1 MLWPAKRH
9 FAPLQAIHRQTL
21 FRAGM
26 VELPASHHLGPPQM
40 MPTSSHALTSR
51 LLRIAA
57 CCYVAILATSVVI
70 AVAAEPQ
77 TVRLL
82 TIGNSFSGNAMEY
95 LDELVEAGGHRLVL
109 KQATIGGATMQRHL
123 DHLAAHQMDPKA
135 GLYSDGKSLDDL
147 LAAEPW
153 DFITMQQ
160 ASIKSHDVANYRPSA
175 RQLHDYVHERA
186 PNAEIV
192 FHETWAYRADDPRFQ
207 VKSPK
212 SGEPRTQREMYEGL
226 RSAYETIGKE
236 LRMRLVPVGGAFIA
250 ADEDSTWGYKVMP
263 RPKLDYPAIPPQPH
277 SLHVGWKW
285 TESRGKQF
293 PSIDGHHAG
302 AAGKYLAGCVFY
314 EFLYGESSVGLKFVP
329 PQIDAAYACF
339 LQETA
344 HAVVA
349 ARRDERRAPNSSS
362 SSNPERVR
370 VSDDGRGFEL
380 ADSGRS
386 FVPWGFNYDH
396 DEAGRL
402 IEDYWDLEW
411 PKVEAD
417 FREMHDLGAN
427 VVRIH
432 LQLGKFLE
440 APDRPN
446 RRSLARLGD
455 LLKLAESNRLY
466 LDLTGLACYHKQD
479 VPPWYDALDEQ
490 ARWKAQAVFW
500 EAVASKCAASNA
512 VFCYDLMNEP
522 ISPGGQGKVA
532 DWLGPAL
539 GDKHFVQRI
548 ALEARGRERPEI
560 ARAWIE
566 LLAAAVRKHDQNHL
580 VTVGLVDWSLDR
592 PGLTSGFVPQKVC
605 DPLDFVAVHLY
616 PKSGKVDEAIET
628 LRGFDLGKPIV
639 IEEMFPLGCSLAELD
654 EFVTRSKPPAAGWI
668 GFYWGKRPEEYGDK
682 SIAEAIT
689 KSWLEYFVRRAKE
702 HR

>member
-1 MLWPAKRH
+1 MFDFLGIPSNR
-9 FAPLQAIHRQTL
+9 FARSAQALAIALLVAT
-21 FRAGM
+21 
-26 VELPASHHLGPPQM
+26 
-40 MPTSSHALTSR
+40 ALTS
-51 LLRIAA
+51 AA
-57 CCYVAILATSVVI
+57 QTG
-70 AVAAEPQ
+70 AAEPK

-82 TIGNSFSGNAMEY
+82 TVGNSFSANAMEY
-95 LDELVEAGGHRLVL
+95 LDELTEAGGHRLVL

-123 DHLAAHQMDPKA
+123 DHLAAHAKDPKA
-135 GLYSDGKSLDDL
+135 GLYADNRSLDDL

-175 RQLHDYVHERA
+175 KQLYDYIRERA
-186 PNAEIV
+186 PNAKVV

-207 VKSPK
+207 LAEPK
-212 SGEPRTQREMYEGL
+212 PGEPRTQREMYEGL
-226 RSAYETIGKE
+226 RSAYEAVGKE
-236 LRMRLVPVGGAFIA
+236 LGIRLVPVGDAFIA
-250 ADEDSTWGYKVMP
+250 ADEDSTWGYKIAP
-263 RPKLDYPAIPPQPH
+263 RPQLDYPAIPPQPH

-285 TESRGKQF
+285 TESRGKQV
-293 PSIDGHHAG
+293 PSIDGHHAS

-314 EFLYGESSVGLKFVP
+314 EFLFDESPVGLKFVP
-329 PQIDAAYACF
+329 PQVDAEYARF

-344 HAVVA
+344 HAAVA
-349 ARRDERRAPNSSS
+349 ARRDNERASSTPTS
-362 SSNPERVR
+362 SKLERIR
-370 VSDDGRGFEL
+370 VSDDGRGFTL
-380 ADSGRS
+380 ADSGRP

-396 DEAGRL
+396 DESGRL
-402 IEDYWDLEW
+402 IEDYWHSEW

-417 FREMHDLGAN
+417 FREMRDLGAN
-427 VVRIH
+427 VVRVH

-440 APDRPN
+440 AADRPN
-446 RRSLARLGD
+446 ERSLARLGD

-466 LDLTGLACYHKQD
+466 LDLTGLACYHKPD
-479 VPPWYDALDEQ
+479 VPAWYDALDEQ
-490 ARWKAQAVFW
+490 ARWKAQAAFW
-500 EAVASKCAASNA
+500 EAIASTCAASDA

-522 ISPGGQGKVA
+522 VSPGGRGKAA

-566 LLAAAVRKHDQNHL
+566 MLAAAVRKHDRKHL

-605 DPLDFVAVHLY
+605 EPLDFVAVHLY
-616 PKSGKVDEAIET
+616 PKSGKVDEALAT
-628 LRGFDLGKPIV
+628 LRGFDVGKPIV

-654 EFVTRSKPPAAGWI
+654 EFVKRSKPPAAGWI
-668 GFYWGKRPEEYGDK
+668 GFYWGKRPEDYGNG

-702 HR
+702 SK

>member
-1 MLWPAKRH
+1 MFDFLGIPSNRSARS
-9 FAPLQAIHRQTL
+9 AQALAIALLVAT
-21 FRAGM
+21 
-26 VELPASHHLGPPQM
+26 
-40 MPTSSHALTSR
+40 ALTS
-51 LLRIAA
+51 AA
-57 CCYVAILATSVVI
+57 QTG
-70 AVAAEPQ
+70 AAEPK

-82 TIGNSFSGNAMEY
+82 TVGNSFSANAMEY
-95 LDELVEAGGHRLVL
+95 LDELTEAGGHRLVL

-123 DHLAAHQMDPKA
+123 DHLAAHAKDPKA
-135 GLYSDGKSLDDL
+135 GLYADNRSLDDL

-175 RQLHDYVHERA
+175 KQLYDYIRERA
-186 PNAEIV
+186 PNAEVV

-207 VKSPK
+207 VAEPK
-212 SGEPRTQREMYEGL
+212 PGEPRTQREMYEGL
-226 RSAYETIGKE
+226 RSAYEAVGKE
-236 LRMRLVPVGGAFIA
+236 LGIRLVPVGDAFIA
-250 ADEDSTWGYKVMP
+250 ADEDSTWGYKIAP
-263 RPKLDYPAIPPQPH
+263 RPQLDYPAIPPQPH

-285 TESRGKQF
+285 TESRGKQV
-293 PSIDGHHAG
+293 PSIDGHHAS

-314 EFLYGESSVGLKFVP
+314 EFLFDESPVGLKFVP
-329 PQIDAAYACF
+329 PQVDAEYARF

-344 HAVVA
+344 HAAVA
-349 ARRDERRAPNSSS
+349 ARRDDERASSTPTS
-362 SSNPERVR
+362 SKLERVR
-370 VSDDGRGFEL
+370 VSDDGRGFTL
-380 ADSGRS
+380 ADSGRP

-396 DEAGRL
+396 DESGRL
-402 IEDYWDLEW
+402 IEDYWHSEW

-417 FREMHDLGAN
+417 FREMRDLGAN
-427 VVRIH
+427 VVRVH

-440 APDRPN
+440 AADRPN
-446 RRSLARLGD
+446 ERSLTRLGD

-479 VPPWYDALDEQ
+479 VPAWYDALDEQ

-500 EAVASKCAASNA
+500 EAVASTCAASDA

-522 ISPGGQGKVA
+522 VSPGGQGKAA

-566 LLAAAVRKHDQNHL
+566 LLAAAVRKHDRNHL

-605 DPLDFVAVHLY
+605 GPLDFVAVHLY
-616 PKSGKVDEAIET
+616 PKSGKVDEALET
-628 LRGFDLGKPIV
+628 LKGFDLGKPIV
-639 IEEMFPLGCSLAELD
+639 IEEMFPLGCSLTELD

-668 GFYWGKRPEEYGDK
+668 GFYWGKRPEDYGDK
-682 SIAEAIT
+682 TIAEAIT

>member
-1 MLWPAKRH
+1 MK
-9 FAPLQAIHRQTL
+9 
-21 FRAGM
+21 
-26 VELPASHHLGPPQM
+26 
-40 MPTSSHALTSR
+40 PTSSHSCAIR
-51 LLRIAA
+51 LLRLGA
-57 CCYVAILATSVVI
+57 CCFGAILATS
-70 AVAAEPQ
+70 ALTASGAEPK

-82 TIGNSFSGNAMEY
+82 TVGNSFSANAMEY
-95 LDELVEAGGHRLVL
+95 LDELVKAGGHRLVL

-123 DHLAAHQMDPKA
+123 DHSAAHVKDPKA
-135 GLYSDGKSLDDL
+135 GLYAGGKSLDDL

-175 RQLHDYVHERA
+175 KQLHDYIHKRV
-186 PNAEIV
+186 PDAEIV
-192 FHETWAYRADDPRFQ
+192 FHETWAYRADDPRFH
-207 VKSPK
+207 VTEPK
-212 SGEPRTQREMYEGL
+212 TGEPRTQREMYEGL
-226 RSAYETIGKE
+226 RAAYETIGKE
-236 LRMRLVPVGGAFIA
+236 LDMRLVPVGDAFIA
-250 ADEDSTWGYKVMP
+250 ADEDTMWGYKVMP
-263 RPKLDYPAIPPQPH
+263 RPKLEYPAIPPQPH

-285 TESRGKQF
+285 TDSRGKQV
-293 PSIDGHHAG
+293 PSIDGHHAS

-314 EFLYGESSVGLKFVP
+314 EFLYGESPVGLKFVP
-329 PQIDAAYACF
+329 RQIDAEYARF

-344 HAVVA
+344 HAAVA
-349 ARRDERRAPNSSS
+349 ARGGERRAPNPSSS
-362 SSNPERVR
+362 SKLERVR
-370 VSDDGRGFEL
+370 VSDDGRGFVL

-402 IEDYWDLEW
+402 IEDYWHEEW

-417 FREMHDLGAN
+417 FREMRDLGAN

-479 VPPWYDALDEQ
+479 VPAWYDALDEQ

-500 EAVASKCAASNA
+500 DAIASTCAASDV

-522 ISPGGQGKVA
+522 VSPGGQGKAA

-566 LLAAAVRKHDQNHL
+566 QLTAAVRKRDRKHM

-605 DPLDFVAVHLY
+605 EPLDFVAVHLY

-628 LRGFDLGKPIV
+628 LRGFDVGKPIV
-639 IEEMFPLGCSLAELD
+639 VEEMFPLGCSLAELD

-668 GFYWGKRPEEYGDK
+668 GFYWGKRPEDYGDQ